1 MVIAVN
7 IITVLIVFIIAI
19 FCIVFTPLF
28 EDWSLQFSSTIII
41 AVIVIVFVTV
51 IFDDK
56 ITPSH
61 HL

>member
-1 MVIAVN
+1 MVIIVN
-7 IITVLIVFIIAI
+7 IITVLIAI

-28 EDWSLQFSSTIII
+28 EDWLLQFSSTIII
-41 AVIVIVFVTV
+41 AVIVIVFVIVTV

-56 ITPSH
+56 ITCSH